1 MLAEDKNLT
10 AHDIQAI
17 DGRDAFVKFIASL
30 GYDTEKSQVQNLDA
44 LGITNEPLR
53 QAAKRIECV
62 AVDGGLQVFLFE
74 LASVTVAH
82 RRAISL
88 AFNNRAGDY
97 LFVLTTPEYER
108 LDFFVLEKTRDEES
122 QSSAVGGRPKVRV
135 RPITITVERRKPD
148 RAAIRALSRLT
159 FTCADDLAQFEKLLS
174 VFGIA
179 QWSEPRF
186 NNVALFS
193 DHYLN
198 NRLPEDPEWQS
209 ASDVKDAHRKARAQ
223 GDTNKVKAAKGVE
236 EVVLPYLKLLGHNP
250 QLAKAHDDGP
260 VYRLDNGVVCLA
272 YPWLRMLD
280 TKDDNDSERPND
292 NPAARVVAEM
302 LQGKAPWAILTN
314 GKHWRLY
321 CARAHGRHASFY
333 EIDLRET
340 LASDPIE
347 APEPDAFR
355 YFWLLFRAKA
365 FAPSAA
371 TPEGKPGP
379 SFLDKLFDGSRTYA
393 KELGDRLKSRV
404 FEEIFP
410 HFAEGFIA
418 HIRAREGKDA
428 ELSEERLAEVFRAT
442 LALLYRLIF
451 LLYAESRDLL
461 PINERSYQE
470 ASLRALVQ
478 EIADKAGKNEDDA
491 KRRIH
496 AAYSAT
502 ETKLFERLA
511 SLFTIIDQGDATKN
525 VPLYNGGLFLTD
537 PQDDDETDEAKVA
550 RFLKANKVPDRFV
563 ALGLDLLARAEDD
576 KRHELVPVDYKSLG
590 VRHLGSIYE
599 GLLEFK
605 VRVAQERMALVKD
618 KKGEL
623 VVSAREAEKEGLKI
637 ATRVKMHGVEDGF
650 LKKGN
655 VYLENDKHERK
666 ATGSYYTPDY
676 IVKYIVENTV
686 GPVLEEKFNTLRPQF
701 REAEA
706 LYRKH
711 VKQREQGKKDDPEK
725 VANDYRK
732 LVDDLFTLRVL
743 DPAMGSGH
751 FLVEAVDFITD
762 RLIAFLNEFPWN
774 PVQAFI
780 QRTRAE
786 ILNALDAAKVS
797 VDDKRLTDI
806 NLLKRHVLK
815 RCIFGVDLNPM
826 AVELAKVSLWLD
838 CFTLGAPLSFLD
850 HHLKCGN
857 SLIGVTVEEVEKTL
871 KKAQGMFTSRFAGLM
886 LATDIARQI
895 ASMPDTTAS
904 QAAKSRAENR
914 RAEVALEP
922 FKKLLNI
929 YTSQWFGNGAV
940 GEKSGGKAKKDGK
953 IAAIEWLNSDAAKE
967 LFQAGQDGLVEGSA
981 KALGDKAQKSML
993 DNTRQR
999 SITDSARRK
1008 PAITDKVDSKAEA
1021 WFNNVPKVSSNAARE
1036 HRFFHWELEFSEV
1049 FYAPTT
1055 PGGQNVKR
1063 VEGAGFDAVVGNPP
1077 YINVKRGMEEYAKNF
1092 LECRYSLANG
1102 QWDQGVLFFE
1112 RGLKMNPATTLIG
1125 IDGNVGLICPKPFLL
1140 SESYEP
1146 LRRAMLN
1153 TGNIVTGPCGECF
1166 DDAGVEGSIC
1176 IARAAAQKVVQFV
1189 DGRTNECFNNGAVAS
1204 FANVLLAPFAMFSY
1218 MMPSALYARLYSSSD
1233 NEELIPLSRV
1243 VRWTRGVEMGKRDEC
1258 VLATPQKGTLTLLT
1272 GEDVTAFSAQPRLS
1286 IRFDHNDEQVFKPL
1300 RLYEQEQKLL
1310 LRRVANTLVAAVDR
1324 TKSVTLNTIYVAE
1337 LLDETCPFAL
1347 CALLNSN
1354 PTRSLFAAVFNHDD
1368 TLFPYVR
1375 MSQLDHLLVPT
1386 TSASSSRLSELG
1398 RQLSGKL
1405 SEDVRKKLLAE
1416 LDKAVLEDYG
1426 LTWHDLPA
1434 FIATE

>member
-30 GYDTEKSQVQNLDA
+30 GYDTEKRQVQNLDA

-122 QSSAVGGRPKVRV
+122 QSNAVGGRPKVRV

-148 RAAIRALSRLT
+148 RPAIRALSRLT

-209 ASDVKDAHRKARAQ
+209 ASNVKDAHRKARAQ

-250 QLAKAHDDGP
+250 KLAKAHDDGP

-365 FAPSAA
+365 FTPGAA

-410 HFAEGFIA
+410 HFAEGFIT

-470 ASLRALVQ
+470 ASLRALIQ

-502 ETKLFERLA
+502 ETRLFERLA
-511 SLFTIIDQGDATKN
+511 ALFTIIDQGDATKN

-550 RFLKANKVPDRFV
+550 RFLEANKVPDRFV

-904 QAAKSRAENR
+904 QAAKSRAENK
-914 RAEVALEP
+914 RAEIALEP

-940 GEKSGGKAKKDGK
+940 REKSGGKAKTNGK

-999 SITDSARRK
+999 SMTDSARRK
-1008 PAITDKVDSKAEA
+1008 PAITDKVDPKADA
-1021 WFNNVPKVSSNAARE
+1021 WFNNVPKVASNAARE
-1036 HRFFHWELEFSEV
+1036 QRFFHWELEFSEV
-1049 FYAPTT
+1049 FYAPASA
-1055 PGGQNVKR
+1055 GGQNVKR
-1063 VEGAGFDAVVGNPP
+1063 NSASGFDAVIGNPP
-1077 YINVKRGMEEYAKNF
+1077 YLGVRTGSFEESFKNWGKARFKAAGRNWDIYVLFVEQALTGLLRGSSIGLIIPTRFGTNHDLAGIRMLVLERPGPVIVLDAGAPFDDPSVMASVTCIGARSSNAIVTLGSIRQDHIDIQLSVPKLALAKLPDTPLVTRLSTEELSTFVQMRDCGHALSEICDITRGMECGKNDD
-1092 LECRYSLANG
+1092 EVATENG
-1102 QWDQGVLFFE
+1102 
-1112 RGLKMNPATTLIG
+1112 K
-1125 IDGNVGLICPKPFLL
+1125 
-1140 SESYEP
+1140 
-1146 LRRAMLN
+1146 
-1153 TGNIVTGPCGECF
+1153 
-1166 DDAGVEGSIC
+1166 
-1176 IARAAAQKVVQFV
+1176 
-1189 DGRTNECFNNGAVAS
+1189 GRTPIISGEGVRPFQVAEQGMYMVLGLNPTSKYKPAELFRRVPKGMVRFVAPHPIAALDTKGVACFNTVYVVHPSRPDLPAELLVCLLNSRAVRWWFRNAFNS
-1204 FANVLLAPFAMFSY
+1204 DEGLFPHIQKYQLDAIPI
-1218 MMPSALYARLYSSSD
+1218 PPIPALTAFWRQFGPMDRLVTRGDEIALTATAETEIARLY
-1233 NEELIPLSRV
+1233 
-1243 VRWTRGVEMGKRDEC
+1243 GV
-1258 VLATPQKGTLTLLT
+1258 T
-1272 GEDVTAFSAQPRLS
+1272 
-1286 IRFDHNDEQVFKPL
+1286 
-1300 RLYEQEQKLL
+1300 
-1310 LRRVANTLVAAVDR
+1310 NT
-1324 TKSVTLNTIYVAE
+1324 
-1337 LLDETCPFAL
+1337 
-1347 CALLNSN
+1347 
-1354 PTRSLFAAVFNHDD
+1354 SLF
-1368 TLFPYVR
+1368 T
-1375 MSQLDHLLVPT
+1375 
-1386 TSASSSRLSELG
+1386 
-1398 RQLSGKL
+1398 
-1405 SEDVRKKLLAE
+1405 
-1416 LDKAVLEDYG
+1416 
-1426 LTWHDLPA
+1426 
-1434 FIATE
+1434 